1 MKITLYEKDEFPITY
16 NTETNEKIC
25 IGFCNQCP
33 LFCQYAETGNDNI
46 DCDRIIKN
54 KILEEI
60 NKNGNN
66 SIEHY
71 YLCMDL
77 VVQQMNSQEYSIY
90 ANFMDKIK
98 NNLDEYGLV
107 SPYEAIMSAERYYNI
122 SKLIT
127 FPEETI
133 VVDCGCG
140 EGIQQVFFK
149 HCKKYIGIDVL
160 NTQEK
165 ICSNAEFILGDIR
178 DVLPKLELKGRNIGI
193 SVLCGMCFEGVNK
206 AMKEKFTDLII
217 I

>member
-1 MKITLYEKDEFPITY
+1 
-16 NTETNEKIC
+16 
-25 IGFCNQCP
+25 
-33 LFCQYAETGNDNI
+33 
-46 DCDRIIKN
+46 
-54 KILEEI
+54 
-60 NKNGNN
+60 
-66 SIEHY
+66 
-71 YLCMDL
+71 MDL

-98 NNLDEYGLV
+98 NNLEEYGLV

-165 ICSNAEFILGDIR
+165 N
-178 DVLPKLELKGRNIGI
+178 
-193 SVLCGMCFEGVNK
+193 M
-206 AMKEKFTDLII
+206 
-217 I
+217 